1 MKKEDVLE
9 RRDTLRAEI
18 AETTEQLRSA
28 ETDSEVKKLTGIM
41 LGLQTELQATD
52 RELDI
57 ARGDAE
63 ARALE
68 NQNQA
73 EAAAKAEAERDAR
86 RFEIA
91 NQRDVETYKLDRSRY
106 SW

>member
-1 MKKEDVLE
+1 
-9 RRDTLRAEI
+9 
-18 AETTEQLRSA
+18 
-28 ETDSEVKKLTGIM
+28 M

-73 EAAAKAEAERDAR
+73 EAAAKAEAEEDAR

-91 NQRDVETYKLDRSRY
+91 NRRDVETYKLDRSRY